1 MTDVL
6 PTGERRQLAPPI
18 DETGTMGWMRK
29 NLFSSWGNGITT
41 VVLIVAVAWLLSWFL
56 NWALFTATFTAP
68 NGQACRGH
76 GACWALIHEK
86 YRYIFFGSFP
96 YQQHWRPLLAVIA
109 MLAML
114 LSSADRRMW
123 NTRLIVDLDDRL
135 VRHLPADVR
144 RALLPDQPVPRAGA
158 GRRRHRPVG
167 PQPSRPAGRSAT
179 PSAP

>member
-18 DETGTMGWMRK
+18 SDVGALGWVRK

-41 VVLIVAVAWLLSWFL
+41 VVLLAAVVWFL
-56 NWALFTATFTAP
+56 QGFVNWALFTATFTAP

-86 YRYIFFGSFP
+86 YRFIFFGTFP
-96 YQQHWRPLLAVIA
+96 YAQQWRPLLAIVA

-114 LSSADRRMW
+114 LTSA
-123 NTRLIVDLDDRL
+123 
-135 VRHLPADVR
+135 
-144 RALLPDQPVPRAGA
+144 
-158 GRRRHRPVG
+158 
-167 PQPSRPAGRSAT
+167 
-179 PSAP
+179 